1 MRAFVRSSIPVA
13 DTKQTLLDDII
24 NTVNEL
30 VYQAVGEI
38 ETTLLNVPKEQ
49 LGFSPNAPAQ
59 QQDGQDSNNNED
71 ASEQAA
77 RTEIEAGIVKLE
89 SLLNSTIDKN
99 FDKLEIYTLR
109 NLLTVSNAKEDEGLE
124 KWIVLDHYKVRCA
137 FLCCLST
144 ADASQNLEPPSTDG
158 NAPTPESVNRLRRKV
173 QETEK
178 LQSALKAE
186 AAQNEALLAQ
196 LRPLTS
202 APPAAQPSFKP
213 DQDTP
218 QQAQNAS
225 FSFLTNN
232 PSAKALGVGSER
244 HANSLAQNT
253 SFVYSQIPA
262 LREIVGTL
270 RSHLATLPA
279 KNMAATVD
287 QSTEARHAY
296 VESQT
301 RRALERAG
309 VDAAPTPD
317 TESLGRRMGGE
328 ETRALESVVAAMAA
342 QNQAADKMEE

>member
-1 MRAFVRSSIPVA
+1 MATNDQIKNALLTEHFRYTPL
-13 DTKQTLLDDII
+13 TLLDDII

-38 ETTLLNVPKEQ
+38 ETALLNVPKEQ
-49 LGFSPNAPAQ
+49 LGFSASAPAQ
-59 QQDGQDSNNNED
+59 PDGQDTNNDED

-124 KWIVLDHYKVRCA
+124 NWIVLDHYK
-137 FLCCLST
+137 
-144 ADASQNLEPPSTDG
+144 NLQPPTTDG
-158 NAPTPESVNRLRRKV
+158 GAPTPESVNRLRRKV

-186 AAQNEALLAQ
+186 AAQNEALLTQ
-196 LRPLTS
+196 LRPLTC
-202 APPAAQPSFKP
+202 APPVAQSSFKP

-232 PSAKALGVGSER
+232 SSAKALGVGSER
-244 HANSLAQNT
+244 HADSLAQNT

-262 LREIVGTL
+262 LREIVSTL

-296 VESQT
+296 IESQT
-301 RRALERAG
+301 RRALDRAG
-309 VDAAPTPD
+309 VDAAATPD
-317 TESLGRRMGGE
+317 TESLGRRMGEE
-328 ETRALESVVAAMAA
+328 ETRALEDIVASIAA
-342 QNQAADKMEE
+342 QNQASDKMEE

>member
-1 MRAFVRSSIPVA
+1 MATNDQIKNA
-13 DTKQTLLDDII
+13 LLTEHFRYTPLVI
-24 NTVNEL
+24 NEL
-30 VYQAVGEI
+30 VYQAVGEVQ
-38 ETTLLNVPKEQ
+38 TALLNVPKEQ
-49 LGFSPNAPAQ
+49 LGFPATAPAQ
-59 QQDGQDSNNNED
+59 QDDKTDEAD
-71 ASEQAA
+71 EAA
-77 RTEIEAGIVKLE
+77 TTEIEAGIVKLE

-124 KWIVLDHYKVRCA
+124 NWIVLDHYK
-137 FLCCLST
+137 
-144 ADASQNLEPPSTDG
+144 NLQPSSADG

-196 LRPLTS
+196 LRPLMS
-202 APPAAQPSFKP
+202 APPAAKPAFKP

-218 QQAQNAS
+218 QQDTTAS
-225 FSFLTNN
+225 FSFLRNT
-232 PSAKALGVGSER
+232 PSAAALGVGSER

-253 SFVYSQIPA
+253 SFVYSQIHA
-262 LREIVGTL
+262 LREIVTAL
-270 RSHLATLPA
+270 RAHLATLPA

-296 VESQT
+296 IESQT
-301 RRALERAG
+301 RRALDREG
-309 VDAAPTPD
+309 VDATPAPD

-328 ETRALESVVAAMAA
+328 ETRALESIVAAMAA
-342 QNQAADKMEE
+342 QNHTTDRMEE

>member
-1 MRAFVRSSIPVA
+1 MATNDQIKNALLTEHFRYTPL
-13 DTKQTLLDDII
+13 TLLDDII

-38 ETTLLNVPKEQ
+38 ETALLNVPKEQ
-49 LGFSPNAPAQ
+49 LGFSASAPAQ
-59 QQDGQDSNNNED
+59 PDGQDTNNDED

-124 KWIVLDHYKVRCA
+124 NWIVLDHYK
-137 FLCCLST
+137 
-144 ADASQNLEPPSTDG
+144 NLQPPTTDG
-158 NAPTPESVNRLRRKV
+158 SAPTPESVNRLRRKV

-186 AAQNEALLAQ
+186 AAQNEALLTQ
-196 LRPLTS
+196 LRPLTC
-202 APPAAQPSFKP
+202 APPVGQSSFKP

-232 PSAKALGVGSER
+232 SSAKALGVGSAR

-262 LREIVGTL
+262 LREIVSTL

-296 VESQT
+296 IESQT
-301 RRALERAG
+301 RRALDRAG
-309 VDAAPTPD
+309 VDAAATPD

-328 ETRALESVVAAMAA
+328 ETRALEDIVAAMTA
-342 QNQAADKMEE
+342 QNQASDKMEE